1 MPLALH
7 ALALVA
13 TTALLPASRLLV
25 LVRAL
30 MVTAILTALIR
41 MAQPITTMASVIL
54 HHPTAVAALMVQ
66 VFLHQALAVVAQV
79 EAFDFVLEF
88 SAEFAHIGFSLRL
101 YYAR

>member
-13 TTALLPASRLLV
+13 TTELLPASRQLV

-41 MAQPITTMASVIL
+41 MVQPITTMASAIL
-54 HHPTAVAALMVQ
+54 HHPMAEAALMVQ
-66 VFLHQALAVVAQV
+66 ALLHRALAVVARAEASLVADTQAVAVVTLV
-79 EAFDFVLEF
+79 EEDK
-88 SAEFAHIGFSLRL
+88 
-101 YYAR
+101 

>member
-13 TTALLPASRLLV
+13 TTALLPASRQLV

-41 MAQPITTMASVIL
+41 MAQPITTTVSAIL
-54 HHPTAVAALMVQ
+54 HHHMAEAALMVQ
-66 VFLHQALAVVAQV
+66 ALLHQALAVVAQAEASLVADTQAVAVVTLVV
-79 EAFDFVLEF
+79 EDK
-88 SAEFAHIGFSLRL
+88 
-101 YYAR
+101 

>member
-7 ALALVA
+7 AWALVA
-13 TTALLPASRLLV
+13 TTALLPASRQLV

-54 HHPTAVAALMVQ
+54 HHPTAVAALIAQ
-66 VFLHQALAVVAQV
+66 ALLHQALAVVAQV
-79 EAFDFVLEF
+79 AASQVADTQAVAVVTLVEEDK
-88 SAEFAHIGFSLRL
+88 
-101 YYAR
+101 

>member
-13 TTALLPASRLLV
+13 TTALLPASRQLV

-41 MAQPITTMASVIL
+41 MAQPITTTVSAIL
-54 HHPTAVAALMVQ
+54 HHHTAEAALMVQ
-66 VFLHQALAVVAQV
+66 ALLHQALAVVARAEASLVADTQAVAVVTLV
-79 EAFDFVLEF
+79 EEDK
-88 SAEFAHIGFSLRL
+88 
-101 YYAR
+101 

>member
-41 MAQPITTMASVIL
+41 MAQPITTTVSAIL
-54 HHPTAVAALMVQ
+54 HHHTAEAALMVQ
-66 VFLHQALAVVAQV
+66 ALLHQALAVVARAEASLVAETQAVAVVTLVV
-79 EAFDFVLEF
+79 EDK
-88 SAEFAHIGFSLRL
+88 
-101 YYAR
+101 

>member
-41 MAQPITTMASVIL
+41 MAQPIKTMASAIL

-66 VFLHQALAVVAQV
+66 APLHQALAVVARV
-79 EAFDFVLEF
+79 EA
-88 SAEFAHIGFSLRL
+88 SLVADTQAVAVVTL
-101 YYAR
+101 VEEGK

>member
-13 TTALLPASRLLV
+13 TTALLPASRQLV

-41 MAQPITTMASVIL
+41 MAQPIKTMASAIL
-54 HHPTAVAALMVQ
+54 HHPTVVAALMVQ
-66 VFLHQALAVVAQV
+66 ALLHRALAVVAQV
-79 EAFDFVLEF
+79 AASQVADTQAVAVVTLVEEDK
-88 SAEFAHIGFSLRL
+88 
-101 YYAR
+101 

>member
-1 MPLALH
+1 MPQALH

-13 TTALLPASRLLV
+13 TTALLPASRQLV

-41 MAQPITTMASVIL
+41 MAQPITTMASAIL

-66 VFLHQALAVVAQV
+66 ALLHQALAVVARGEASLVADTQAVAVVTLV
-79 EAFDFVLEF
+79 EEDK
-88 SAEFAHIGFSLRL
+88 
-101 YYAR
+101 

>member
-41 MAQPITTMASVIL
+41 MAQPIKTMASAIL
-54 HHPTAVAALMVQ
+54 HHHIAVAALIVQ
-66 VFLHQALAVVAQV
+66 ALLHQALAEVARAEASLVADTQAVAVVTLV
-79 EAFDFVLEF
+79 EEDK
-88 SAEFAHIGFSLRL
+88 
-101 YYAR
+101 

>member
-41 MAQPITTMASVIL
+41 MAQPIKTMASAIL
-54 HHPTAVAALMVQ
+54 HHPTAVAALIVLAL
-66 VFLHQALAVVAQV
+66 LHQALAVVARAEASLVADTQAVAVVTLV
-79 EAFDFVLEF
+79 EEDK
-88 SAEFAHIGFSLRL
+88 
-101 YYAR
+101 

>member
-13 TTALLPASRLLV
+13 TTALLPASRQLV

-41 MAQPITTMASVIL
+41 MAQPIKTMASAIL
-54 HHPTAVAALMVQ
+54 PHPTVVAALMVQ
-66 VFLHQALAVVAQV
+66 APLHQALAVVAQAEASLVADTQAVAVVTLV
-79 EAFDFVLEF
+79 EEDK
-88 SAEFAHIGFSLRL
+88 
-101 YYAR
+101 

>member
-79 EAFDFVLEF
+79 EASQVADTQAVAVVTLVE
-88 SAEFAHIGFSLRL
+88 EDK
-101 YYAR
+101 